1 MACVVVAVVLVR
13 ASADIYENTCAFF
26 VTRMTSSSSLHERG
40 IFQCW
45 ARDKRHLSSLVFSN
59 VGERE
64 RDVHATDAVKETKTS
79 AARIARNTARDI
91 TERIQC
97 AEKKFCGYI
106 FKRDIHIQLGNG
118 PLSDKEIRK

>member
-1 MACVVVAVVLVR
+1 MCVSLSVVLV
-13 ASADIYENTCAFF
+13 
-26 VTRMTSSSSLHERG
+26 
-40 IFQCW
+40 CW
-45 ARDKRHLSSLVFSN
+45 ARDKRHLSSLLFSLE
-59 VGERE
+59 ERE
-64 RDVHATDAVKETKTS
+64 RDVHTTDAVKETTTS
-79 AARIARNTARDI
+79 AALIARNTARDI